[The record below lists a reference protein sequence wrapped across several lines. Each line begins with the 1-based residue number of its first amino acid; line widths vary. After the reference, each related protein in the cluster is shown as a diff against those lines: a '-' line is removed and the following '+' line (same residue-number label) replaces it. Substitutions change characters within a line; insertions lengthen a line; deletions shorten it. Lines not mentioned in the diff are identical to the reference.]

1 MCPIQ
6 PAISASV
13 CIIRIITSLVTGA
26 AVDDS
31 FIVNSFFS
39 FITSHVYLCWVATK
53 AIYTQPEKLT
63 VVLKKR
69 RGFICIALTSGNSI
83 FPCLG
88 FGEKDLSDMLS
99 DTQSQKHVS
108 KSSNTLFRL
117 QILLKNVTSFSL
129 PIATHLLPKRK
140 KINVIVGAPIN
151 FPLVQHPDEELIDKY
166 NTLYCNQLE
175 KIYNKHTI
183 GKSKYGYG
191 NVAIII
197 I

>member
-6 PAISASV
+6 PAISANV

-63 VVLKKR
+63 VVWKKR
-69 RGFICIALTSGNSI
+69 RGFICIALTSCNSI

-129 PIATHLLPKRK
+129 PIATEAS
-140 KINVIVGAPIN
+140 KIDVTPSIKLFVYKSVLSLFIPSSIAPTKVIEPT
-151 FPLVQHPDEELIDKY
+151 Q
-166 NTLYCNQLE
+166 
-175 KIYNKHTI
+175 YNKKAVIRH
-183 GKSKYGYG
+183 
-191 NVAIII
+191 
-197 I
+197 